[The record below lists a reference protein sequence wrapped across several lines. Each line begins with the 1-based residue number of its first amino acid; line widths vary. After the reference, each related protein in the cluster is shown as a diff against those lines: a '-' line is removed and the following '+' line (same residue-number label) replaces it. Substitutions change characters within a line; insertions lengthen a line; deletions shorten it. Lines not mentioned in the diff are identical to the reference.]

1 VLGLGRRLPVLKGT
15 LIDERLVAQQVEC
28 SESLVSGRR
37 SVMCALLLHGGC
49 KGSEAVE
56 SAGRVRE
63 R

>member
-37 SVMCALLLHGGC
+37 SVVCALLLHGGC
-49 KGSEAVE
+49 EGGEPVE
-56 SAGRVRE
+56 SAG
-63 R
+63 